1 MATTHDATEL
11 AAYTNQVPKWDGGY
25 GHRCVMKFHVDM
37 AELAS
42 DLGATI
48 DGSAADVVQLWDI
61 PQGCIIEKV
70 LMNVTT
76 AEGAAAT
83 VAVGDGDSA
92 ACYMAATSINALTTT
107 TKGGSAITTDAYAIV
122 GGKLYKTA
130 DTLDLTFATAADI
143 DLAVFDLYVVCE
155 FIDII

>member
-1 MATTHDATEL
+1 MATTHDATEF
-11 AAYTNQVPKWDGGY
+11 AEFTSSVAPWGGGY
-25 GHRCVMKFHVDM
+25 GQDAVLKFHVDM
-37 AELAS
+37 AAIAAELA
-42 DLGATI
+42 ATV
-48 DGSAADVVQLWDI
+48 DGSAADIVQIWDI

-107 TKGGSAITTDAYAIV
+107 TKGGSAVTTDAYAII

-143 DLAVFDLYVVCE
+143 DLAVFDLYVVCK
-155 FIDII
+155 FINII